1 MEDTLQEITPIDV
14 SYQPIELCKLLKIA
28 NMVGGGGEAKI
39 VISEGYVYVNGEV
52 EFQKRK
58 KIYHQDVVEFNGEV
72 IAVHCAAPV
81 QDVKAQKAAKADKL
95 VKAIENQP
103 QSNKAKNKA
112 INKTKNKTNKAN
124 KNQSL
129 DTSNNEVIESPV
141 ASGKRKRISF

>member
-58 KIYHQDVVEFNGEV
+58 KIFHQDIVEFNGEV
-72 IAVHCAAPV
+72 ISVQCSAPV
-81 QDVKAQKAAKADKL
+81 QDAKAQKVAKAKKLSQSVNNNQQNDKS
-95 VKAIENQP
+95 K
-103 QSNKAKNKA
+103 K
-112 INKTKNKTNKAN
+112 KTKKK
-124 KNQSL
+124 QSVETGS
-129 DTSNNEVIESPV
+129 DEVIETTV

>member
-58 KIYHQDVVEFNGEV
+58 KIFHQDIVEFNGEV
-72 IAVHCAAPV
+72 ISVQCSAPV
-81 QDVKAQKAAKADKL
+81 QDAKAQKAAKAKKLSQSVNNNQQNDKS
-95 VKAIENQP
+95 K
-103 QSNKAKNKA
+103 K
-112 INKTKNKTNKAN
+112 KTKKK
-124 KNQSL
+124 QSVETGS
-129 DTSNNEVIESPV
+129 DEVTETTV

>member
-58 KIYHQDVVEFNGEV
+58 KIFHQDIVEFNGEV
-72 IAVHCAAPV
+72 ISVQCSAPV
-81 QDVKAQKAAKADKL
+81 QDAKAQKAAKAKKLSQSVNNNQQNDKSM
-95 VKAIENQP
+95 K
-103 QSNKAKNKA
+103 
-112 INKTKNKTNKAN
+112 KTKKK
-124 KNQSL
+124 QSVETGS
-129 DTSNNEVIESPV
+129 DEVIETTV